1 MPRGDSVSRIM
12 DTRKGTCEV
21 RVLKN
26 CYAPTAYR
34 CIVTDD
40 CNDRVLPASARV
52 GMGMLVQWQHGLAG
66 GPLNKKIRLG
76 ITHSINSRIGY
87 FSVALLFRPREL

>member
-34 CIVTDD
+34 CIERMIVMT
-40 CNDRVLPASARV
+40 
-52 GMGMLVQWQHGLAG
+52 
-66 GPLNKKIRLG
+66 
-76 ITHSINSRIGY
+76 GY
-87 FSVALLFRPREL
+87 

>member
-40 CNDRVLPASARV
+40 CNDRVLTASARV
-52 GMGMLVQWQHGLAG
+52 GMGML
-66 GPLNKKIRLG
+66 
-76 ITHSINSRIGY
+76 
-87 FSVALLFRPREL
+87 FR

>member
-40 CNDRVLPASARV
+40 CNDRVLTASARWEW
-52 GMGMLVQWQHGLAG
+52 GCCSNDSMDWQIGL
-66 GPLNKKIRLG
+66 
-76 ITHSINSRIGY
+76 
-87 FSVALLFRPREL
+87 

>member
-40 CNDRVLPASARV
+40 CNDRVLTASARV
-52 GMGMLVQWQHGLAG
+52 GMGMLFQWQHGLAG
-66 GPLNKKIRLG
+66 I
-76 ITHSINSRIGY
+76 HSRIGY
-87 FSVALLFRPREL
+87 FSVSLLFRTREL

>member
-40 CNDRVLPASARV
+40 CTDRVLTASARV
-52 GMGMLVQWQHGLAG
+52 GMGMLFQWQHGLADW
-66 GPLNKKIRLG
+66 PLNKKIRLW
-76 ITHSINSRIGY
+76 ITQSIHSRIGY
-87 FSVALLFRPREL
+87 FSVSLLFRTREL

>member
-34 CIVTDD
+34 CIVKFISGRDTTKKPVNKRIDSHTATYLLQNQEALTDKMI
-40 CNDRVLPASARV
+40 CRCP
-52 GMGMLVQWQHGLAG
+52 
-66 GPLNKKIRLG
+66 
-76 ITHSINSRIGY
+76 
-87 FSVALLFRPREL
+87 FC